1 MLMLKVMKIQQG
13 WASTRGGRGT
23 LLKLEGEKS
32 LAYSMY
38 LQITLSWSTSGK
50 QPMFRVINAA

>member
-1 MLMLKVMKIQQG
+1 MTAAMLMLKVIKTQKG

-32 LAYSMY
+32 SAYSMS
-38 LQITLSWSTSGK
+38 LQITLS
-50 QPMFRVINAA
+50 